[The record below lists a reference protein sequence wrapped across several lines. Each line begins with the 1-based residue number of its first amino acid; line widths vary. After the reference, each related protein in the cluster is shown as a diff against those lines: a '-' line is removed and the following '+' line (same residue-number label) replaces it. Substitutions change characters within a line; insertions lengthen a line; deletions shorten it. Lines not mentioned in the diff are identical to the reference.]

1 MRTIPIL
8 MSSTE
13 RKYSL
18 LAQTWTYWGCS
29 TFSLQSYKEFGEE
42 FKVAVGSDRNDGP
55 RLCSTGWWWAQA
67 HGLKAGSQFSWAG
80 CLSVK
85 AWVWWVF
92 SILIPVGE
100 RRGTRTQTDR
110 FSWGLFMHKSK
121 LKSKHILWRLGAGRP
136 GKWSE
141 VAQLCL
147 TLCNPMECK
156 PTRLLCPWDFSR
168 QGYRSGLPF
177 PSLRAWK
184 IWSNGLIV
192 CPRASSWSLDFRSE
206 GMEAT

>member
-1 MRTIPIL
+1 MRIIPIL
-8 MSSTE
+8 MSRTE

-67 HGLKAGSQFSWAG
+67 HGLKEGSQFSWAG

-92 SILIPVGE
+92 SILTPVGE
-100 RRGTRTQTDR
+100 RRGTRAQTVR

-121 LKSKHILWRLGAGRP
+121 LKSLLFKVHDHWISDQRVWRPPRQATLHGSWFLFFKLWGFELGKIQPSFNADILG
-136 GKWSE
+136 
-141 VAQLCL
+141 
-147 TLCNPMECK
+147 
-156 PTRLLCPWDFSR
+156 F
-168 QGYRSGLPF
+168 
-177 PSLRAWK
+177 
-184 IWSNGLIV
+184 
-192 CPRASSWSLDFRSE
+192 
-206 GMEAT
+206 